1 MTDQGRVSY
10 AFGPFYLDT
19 TRRTLMREG
28 VPVPLTPKV
37 FDTLLL
43 LIENNDRVVEKG
55 ELMEAIWPDSYVEER
70 NLAQNVFTLRKALGE
85 DKYIETVP
93 KRGYRF
99 AAGVRQVVNESEDLI
114 VATRVTSRVVIEEES
129 DPKERLPR
137 ETDSRALAAN
147 PSHGRSGRRL
157 VGALIAL
164 TLFGCLVGIYFW
176 VARKSAPPES
186 VAGIKSIAV
195 LPFKPIVASDR
206 DEYLGPGM
214 ADALITR
221 LSTIRH
227 LIVRPTRSVL
237 KYDSLDQD
245 LLLSGRELRVEV
257 VLDGKIQRSGDRIR
271 VTVQLVRVSDGSS
284 LWEGTFDQA
293 FTDIFAVQDA
303 ISDRVTQAM
312 FVTLTGEEKEG
323 LARHYTDDTEAYQ
336 AYVKG
341 RYFWNKR
348 TEEGL
353 KTGRDYFQQA
363 IDLDPSYAPAYVGL
377 AECYALFSTYGVM
390 PASEAFPR
398 AEQAALKALEFD
410 ERLAEAHASLGVIRY
425 EYNWDWPGAD
435 KEFKR
440 ALELS
445 PNYATAHQWYGG
457 YLVSVARFDEG
468 IQEIKRAQELD
479 PLSPIINASVGWF
492 LYYARRYDQAID
504 EGRKAVALD
513 GNSMMAHFFLGQ
525 TYLQKGMHA
534 EAIAELQKALS
545 LSPAEPQTLAVL
557 AQAYSRAGKRSEA
570 ERILKQT
577 MELSKRVYV
586 PPYNIAEAYLA
597 IGDTDHV
604 FEWLEK
610 AYREHSPDLVG
621 LKTEPRLDQVRSD
634 PRFADLVRRVGLP

>member
-1 MTDQGRVSY
+1 MTDQGRASY

-28 VPVPLTPKV
+28 VAVPLTPKV

-55 ELMEAIWPDSYVEER
+55 ELMQAIWPDSFVEER

-129 DPKERLPR
+129 DPRESEQTELRAIAPAPR
-137 ETDSRALAAN
+137 SRATG
-147 PSHGRSGRRL
+147 GRL
-157 VGALIAL
+157 LGASIVL
-164 TLFGCLVGIYFW
+164 TLACCLVGVYFW
-176 VARKSAPPES
+176 LARKPAPPDN

-221 LSTIRH
+221 LSSIRH

-245 LLLSGRELRVEV
+245 LLLTGRELKVES
-257 VLDGKIQRSGDRIR
+257 VLDGKIQRSGDQIR
-271 VTVQLVRVSDGSS
+271 VTVQLVRVSDGVS

-293 FTDIFAVQDA
+293 FTDIFAVQDV
-303 ISDRVTQAM
+303 ISDRVTDAM
-312 FVTLTGEEKEG
+312 FVKLTGEEKEE

-353 KTGRDYFQQA
+353 RSGRDNFQRA
-363 IDLDPSYAPAYVGL
+363 IELDPSYAPAYVGL

-390 PASEAFPR
+390 PAKEAFPR
-398 AEQAALKALEFD
+398 AEQAALKALELD
-410 ERLAEAHASLGVIRY
+410 EQLSEAHASLGVIKY

-440 ALELS
+440 ALELR

-513 GNSMMAHFFLGQ
+513 NNSMMAHFFLGQ
-525 TYLQKGMHA
+525 TYLQKGSHA
-534 EAIAELQKALS
+534 DAITELQKAVS
-545 LSPAEPQTLAVL
+545 QSPDEPQTLAVL
-557 AQAYSRAGKRSEA
+557 AQAYSRAGKKGEA
-570 ERILKQT
+570 EKILLQILA
-577 MELSKRVYV
+577 LSKRVYV

-597 IGDTDHV
+597 IEDRNHA

-610 AYREHSPDLVG
+610 AYSEHSPDLVG
-621 LKTEPRLDQVRSD
+621 LKTEPRLDHVRAD
-634 PRFADLVRRVGLP
+634 ARFSDLVRRVGLP

>member
-1 MTDQGRVSY
+1 MSDQGRASY

-19 TRRTLMREG
+19 RQRSLMREG

-55 ELMEAIWPDSYVEER
+55 ELMQAIWPDSFVEER

-99 AAGVRQVVNESEDLI
+99 AADVRQVVDESEDLI
-114 VATRVTSRVVIEEES
+114 VATRVTSRLVIEEES
-129 DPKERLPR
+129 DPKETAHR
-137 ETDSRALAAN
+137 EADSRALPTGSSRWALA
-147 PSHGRSGRRL
+147 RRL
-157 VGALIAL
+157 GRVAVGLAILGCIGAYVWLSRKPALPEN
-164 TLFGCLVGIYFW
+164 
-176 VARKSAPPES
+176 VAA
-186 VAGIKSIAV
+186 IKSIAV
-195 LPFKPIVASDR
+195 LPFKPIVASNP

-221 LSTIRH
+221 LSSIRH
-227 LIVRPTRSVL
+227 MVVRPTRSVL

-245 LLLSGRELRVEV
+245 ILVTGRELKVDS
-257 VLDGKIQRSGDRIR
+257 VLDGKIQRSGDSIR
-271 VTVQLVRVSDGSS
+271 VTVQLVRVSDGFS
-284 LWEGTFDQA
+284 LWEGTFDEA
-293 FTDIFAVQDA
+293 FTNIFAVQDA
-303 ISDRVTQAM
+303 ISKRVSQAM
-312 FVTLTGEEKEG
+312 FVDVTGEEKAG

-353 KTGRDYFQQA
+353 KSGRDYFQQA
-363 IDLDPSYAPAYVGL
+363 ITRDPSYAPAWVGL

-390 PASEAFPR
+390 PANEAFPR

-468 IQEIKRAQELD
+468 IHEIKRAQDLD

-492 LYYARRYDQAID
+492 LYYARRYDQAIE

-525 TYLQKGMHA
+525 AYLQARMHA
-534 EAIAELQKALS
+534 EAIAELQKSLS
-545 LSPAEPQTLAVL
+545 LSPEEPGTLAVL
-557 AQAYSRAGKRSEA
+557 AQAYGRAGKRSEA
-570 ERILKQT
+570 EKTLKEVL
-577 MELSKRVYV
+577 ELSKRVYV
-586 PPYNIAEAYLA
+586 PPYNIAESYIA
-597 IGDTDHV
+597 IGDT
-604 FEWLEK
+604 ERALGWLEK
-610 AYREHSPDLVG
+610 AYSEHSPDLVG
-621 LKTEPRLDQVRSD
+621 LKTEPRLDPVRSNA
-634 PRFADLVRRVGLP
+634 RFQDLVRRVGLP